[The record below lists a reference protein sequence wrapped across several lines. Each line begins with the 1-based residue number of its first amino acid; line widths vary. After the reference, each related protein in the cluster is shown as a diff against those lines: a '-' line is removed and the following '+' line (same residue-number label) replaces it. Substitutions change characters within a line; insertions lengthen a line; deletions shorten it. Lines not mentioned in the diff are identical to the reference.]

1 MLLMMMMVMTTMMM
15 MLRMYESNRRK
26 NRWNPKSYSINTYI
40 FFIKSSVIQ
49 IDFVDF
55 LPSTN
60 QIISSQIKY
69 YIIKSVLKIKRQKL
83 SIPLVMF
90 ANKKKNWKRIL
101 FHWIKI
107 ENEKINT
114 LNLIDF
120 FSSFIVCIYS
130 RLLACHIKTNKCD
143 KYNEQRASQSCVFY
157 TILV

>member
-1 MLLMMMMVMTTMMM
+1 MKPKIIFNQYIHFFHQVFSHSI
-15 MLRMYESNRRK
+15 RFCWFFAINKSN
-26 NRWNPKSYSINTYI
+26 N
-40 FFIKSSVIQ
+40 FISDKILHYQ
-49 IDFVDF
+49 IGFEDKK
-55 LPSTN
+55 TK
-60 QIISSQIKY
+60 IIDTIGNVCQ
-69 YIIKSVLKIKRQKL
+69 Q
-83 SIPLVMF
+83 
-90 ANKKKNWKRIL
+90 KKNWKRIL

-143 KYNEQRASQSCVFY
+143 KYNEQRASQSCVCVCVFY